1 VIGGVYQI
9 FGAFLA
15 ILISTNVTSMLHQNL
30 TQKQQL
36 KILPQQIQLLNLF
49 HLNTIELEHRIQQEL
64 EENPLLEESA
74 SDETADADKYS
85 KDTVQDY
92 KDWDEYGYDDVP
104 DYKTE
109 YENYFNNEKIP
120 ERPLPESSDF
130 REILKQQFK
139 LMYNDENDIML
150 ATYLID
156 SLNEFGLLEQ
166 DLPAIADDL
175 SFRHKKWL
183 EVSELEDALAKLQQ
197 LEPAGIGARSIRE
210 CLLLQLRRMN
220 QKRPDVKMAIRLLE
234 EHFQD
239 LGSRNM
245 DKIMHHLNIEDD
257 ELKIILQLL
266 ASLKMK
272 PITEGT
278 ESFQANQQIMPDFI
292 ISLDG
297 DELEVSLYRQRSAS
311 LHINQSWMEN
321 VKSTEEN
328 AHTDKATR
336 QYLRNKLNAAQ
347 WFVSAIKQ
355 RESTMLKVVRAIV
368 KLQYDYFRE
377 GDIKLIKP
385 MILKN
390 VAEMVGVDIST
401 VSRIT
406 CNKYVSTPFG
416 TLLLKDIFTEGIIN
430 QQGETISNR
439 VIQTAIEEV
448 IETEDKQ
455 KPYTDQQLVSILSQK
470 GFSIARRTVAKYR
483 ELLQIPVA
491 QMRALWA

>member
-1 VIGGVYQI
+1 MVFLI
-9 FGAFLA
+9 FWCLPCNP
-15 ILISTNVTSMLHQNL
+15 LYTNVLFMLQQNL
-30 TQKQQL
+30 SQKQQL

-74 SDETADADKYS
+74 SEDTIDSDKYN
-85 KDTVQDY
+85 KETVQDY
-92 KDWDEYGYDDVP
+92 KDWDEYGYDDLP

-109 YENYFNNEKIP
+109 YENYFNSEKIP
-120 ERPLPESSDF
+120 ERPLPDMVDF
-130 REILKQQFK
+130 REALKQQFK
-139 LMYNDENDIML
+139 LICNDEQTVNV
-150 ATYLID
+150 ASYLID
-156 SLNEFGLLEQ
+156 SLNETGLLDT
-166 DLPAIADDL
+166 DLADIADDL
-175 SFRHKKWL
+175 SFKHKKWV
-183 EVSELEDALAKLQQ
+183 EVNELEEVLLQIQQ

-210 CLLLQLRRMN
+210 CLLLQLKRMN
-220 QKRPDVKMAIRLLE
+220 GKRPDVKMAIRLLE
-234 EHFQD
+234 EHFSD

-272 PITEGT
+272 PITGGT
-278 ESFQANQQIMPDFI
+278 ESMQTNQQIMPDFI
-292 ISLDG
+292 INIDG
-297 DELEVSLYRQRSAS
+297 DNLEVSLYRQRSAS
-311 LHINQSWMEN
+311 LHINQNWMEN
-321 VKSTEEN
+321 VMSSE
-328 AHTDKATR
+328 ASMHTDKATK

-355 RESTMLKVVRAIV
+355 RESTMLKVVKAIV

-390 VAEMVGVDIST
+390 IAELVGVDIST

-406 CNKYVSTPFG
+406 CNKYVTTPFG
-416 TLLLKDIFTEGIIN
+416 TLLLKDLFTEGIIN
-430 QQGETISNR
+430 KKGEVISNR

>member
-1 VIGGVYQI
+1 MIQI
-9 FGAFLA
+9 E
-15 ILISTNVTSMLHQNL
+15 TSMLHQNL
-30 TQKQQL
+30 SQKQQL

-64 EENPLLEESA
+64 EENPLLEENA
-74 SDETADADKYS
+74 SEELIDADKYNKES
-85 KDTVQDY
+85 VQDY
-92 KDWDEYGYDDVP
+92 KDYDEYAYDDVP
-104 DYKTE
+104 DYKME
-109 YENYFNNEKIP
+109 YENYFNSEKIP
-120 ERPLPESSDF
+120 ERPLPEASDF
-130 REILKQQFK
+130 REALKQQFK
-139 LMYNDENDIML
+139 LMYNDEREIL
-150 ATYLID
+150 VASYLID
-156 SLNEFGLLEQ
+156 SLNESGMLDN
-166 DLPAIADDL
+166 DLGAIADDL
-175 SFRHKKWL
+175 SFRYKRWV
-183 EVSELEDALAKLQQ
+183 EVSELEGVLAKIQD
-197 LEPAGIGARSIRE
+197 LEPAGVGARSIRE
-210 CLLLQLRRMN
+210 CLLLQLKRMN
-220 QKRPDVKMAIRLLE
+220 TKRPDVKMAIRLLE
-234 EHFQD
+234 EHFSD

-272 PITEGT
+272 PITGGT

-292 ISLDG
+292 VALDG

-311 LHINQSWMEN
+311 LHINQNWMES

-328 AHTDKATR
+328 GNTDKATR

-416 TLLLKDIFTEGIIN
+416 TLLLKDLFTEGIIN
-430 QQGETISNR
+430 KQGETISNR

-455 KPYTDQQLVSILSQK
+455 KPFTDQQLVAILSQK

>member
-1 VIGGVYQI
+1 
-9 FGAFLA
+9 
-15 ILISTNVTSMLHQNL
+15 MLHQNL

-74 SDETADADKYS
+74 SEESTDIDKYS
-85 KDTVQDY
+85 KDSVQDY

-120 ERPLPESSDF
+120 ERPLPENADF
-130 REILKQQFK
+130 REALKQQFK
-139 LMYNDENDIML
+139 LMNTDEQETML

-156 SLNEFGLLEQ
+156 CLNDCGMLEQ
-166 DLPAIADDL
+166 DLAAIADDL
-175 SFRHKKWL
+175 SFRHKRWI
-183 EVSELEDALAKLQQ
+183 EESELEHILLKLQE
-197 LEPAGIGARSIRE
+197 LDPAGIGARSIRE
-210 CLLLQLRRMN
+210 CLMLQLSRMN
-220 QKRPDVKMAIRLLE
+220 QKRPDVKMATRLLE
-234 EHFQD
+234 EHFSD

-245 DKIMHHLNIEDD
+245 DKIMHHLNIDD
-257 ELKIILQLL
+257 EELKIVLQLL

-278 ESFQANQQIMPDFI
+278 GSFQSNQQIMPDFI
-292 ISLDG
+292 VTMDG
-297 DELEVSLYRQRSAS
+297 DELEVSLFRQRSAS

-390 VAEMVGVDIST
+390 IAEMVGVDIST

-439 VIQTAIEEV
+439 VIQNAIEEV
-448 IETEDKQ
+448 IESEDKQ
-455 KPYTDQQLVSILSQK
+455 KPYTDQQLVAILSEK

>member
-1 VIGGVYQI
+1 
-9 FGAFLA
+9 
-15 ILISTNVTSMLHQNL
+15 MLNQNL
-30 TQKQQL
+30 SQKQQL

-64 EENPLLEESA
+64 EENPLLEETA
-74 SDETADADKYS
+74 SDEQAETDKYN
-85 KDTVQDY
+85 KEAVQDY
-92 KDWDEYGYDDVP
+92 KDYDEYAYDDVP

-109 YENYFNNEKIP
+109 YENYFNSEKIP
-120 ERPLPESSDF
+120 ERPIPEAADF
-130 REILKQQFK
+130 RETLKQQFK
-139 LMYNDENDIML
+139 LMHTDEREIML

-156 SLNEFGLLEQ
+156 SLNENGMLDN
-166 DLPAIADDL
+166 DLGAVADDL
-175 SFRHKKWL
+175 SFRYKSWI
-183 EVSELEDALAKLQQ
+183 EVSELEGVLDKIQQ
-197 LEPAGIGARSIRE
+197 LEPAGVGARSIRE
-210 CLLLQLRRMN
+210 CLLLQLKRMN
-220 QKRPDVKMAIRLLE
+220 QKRPDVKMATRLLE
-234 EHFQD
+234 EHFSD

-266 ASLKMK
+266 ASLKMR
-272 PITEGT
+272 PIAGGT
-278 ESFQANQQIMPDFI
+278 DSLQANQQIMPDFI
-292 ISLDG
+292 VALDG

-311 LHINQSWMEN
+311 LHINQSWMES
-321 VKSTEEN
+321 VKTADEN
-328 AHTDKATR
+328 QQTDKATK

-368 KLQYDYFRE
+368 KLQYEYFRE

-416 TLLLKDIFTEGIIN
+416 TLLLKDLFTEGIIN
-430 QQGETISNR
+430 KQGETISNR

-455 KPYTDQQLVSILSQK
+455 KPFTDQQLVAILSQK

>member
-1 VIGGVYQI
+1 
-9 FGAFLA
+9 
-15 ILISTNVTSMLHQNL
+15 
-30 TQKQQL
+30 
-36 KILPQQIQLLNLF
+36 
-49 HLNTIELEHRIQQEL
+49 
-64 EENPLLEESA
+64 
-74 SDETADADKYS
+74 
-85 KDTVQDY
+85 
-92 KDWDEYGYDDVP
+92 
-104 DYKTE
+104 
-109 YENYFNNEKIP
+109 
-120 ERPLPESSDF
+120 
-130 REILKQQFK
+130 
-139 LMYNDENDIML
+139 
-150 ATYLID
+150 
-156 SLNEFGLLEQ
+156 
-166 DLPAIADDL
+166 
-175 SFRHKKWL
+175 
-183 EVSELEDALAKLQQ
+183 
-197 LEPAGIGARSIRE
+197 
-210 CLLLQLRRMN
+210 
-220 QKRPDVKMAIRLLE
+220 MAIRLLE
-234 EHFQD
+234 EHFND

-257 ELKIILQLL
+257 ELKIVLQLL

-311 LHINQSWMEN
+311 LHINQAWMEN
-321 VKSTEEN
+321 VKSTEDN
-328 AHTDKATR
+328 NHTDKATR

>member
-1 VIGGVYQI
+1 
-9 FGAFLA
+9 
-15 ILISTNVTSMLHQNL
+15 MLHQNL
-30 TQKQQL
+30 AQKQQL

-74 SDETADADKYS
+74 SEETTDADKYS
-85 KDTVQDY
+85 KDAVQDY

-130 REILKQQFK
+130 RETLKQQFK
-139 LMYNDENDIML
+139 LMYNEEKDILL

-156 SLNEFGLLEQ
+156 SLNECGLLEQ
-166 DLPAIADDL
+166 ELSAIADDL
-175 SFRHKKWL
+175 SFRNKTWI
-183 EVSELEDALAKLQQ
+183 EVNELEEALQKLQQ
-197 LEPAGIGARSIRE
+197 LEPARIGASSIRE
-210 CLLLQLRRMN
+210 CLLLQLKRMN

-234 EHFQD
+234 EHFND

-321 VKSTEEN
+321 VKSTEDN
-328 AHTDKATR
+328 AHADKATR

>member
-1 VIGGVYQI
+1 
-9 FGAFLA
+9 
-15 ILISTNVTSMLHQNL
+15 MLHQNL

-64 EENPLLEESA
+64 EENPLLEENA
-74 SDETADADKYS
+74 AEETADADKYS
-85 KDTVQDY
+85 KDAVQDY
-92 KDWDEYGYDDVP
+92 KDWEEYGYDDVP

-130 REILKQQFK
+130 RENLKQQYK
-139 LMYNDENDIML
+139 LMYTEETDVSL

-156 SLNEFGLLEQ
+156 SLNECGLLEQ
-166 DLPAIADDL
+166 DLAAIADDL
-175 SFRHKKWL
+175 SFRNKTWI
-183 EVSELEDALAKLQQ
+183 EVSELEEVLEKLQQ
-197 LEPAGIGARSIRE
+197 LEPAGIAARSIRE
-210 CLLLQLRRMN
+210 CLLLQLKRMN
-220 QKRPDVKMAIRLLE
+220 TKRPDVKLAIRLLE
-234 EHFQD
+234 EHFND

-245 DKIMHHLNIEDD
+245 DKIMHHLHIEDD
-257 ELKIILQLL
+257 ELKVILQLL

-278 ESFQANQQIMPDFI
+278 ESFQANHQIMPDFI
-292 ISLDG
+292 VSLDG
-297 DELEVSLYRQRSAS
+297 DQLEVQLYRQRSAS
-311 LHINQSWMEN
+311 LHINQNWMEN

-406 CNKYVSTPFG
+406 CNKYISTPFG
-416 TLLLKDIFTEGIIN
+416 TLLLKDLFTEGIIN
-430 QQGETISNR
+430 QHGETISNR

-448 IETEDKQ
+448 IESEDKQ

>member
-1 VIGGVYQI
+1 
-9 FGAFLA
+9 
-15 ILISTNVTSMLHQNL
+15 MLQQNL
-30 TQKQQL
+30 SQKQQL

-49 HLNTIELEHRIQQEL
+49 HLNTIELEHRIEQEL
-64 EENPLLEESA
+64 QENPLLEETPSEE
-74 SDETADADKYS
+74 DPDADRFNKE
-85 KDTVQDY
+85 TVQDF
-92 KDWDEYGYDDVP
+92 KDWEEYGYDDVP
-104 DYKTE
+104 DYKME

-120 ERPLPESSDF
+120 EKPMPESADF
-130 REILKQQFK
+130 RETLKQQFK
-139 LMYNDENDIML
+139 LLYNGDRDIQL

-156 SLNEFGLLEQ
+156 SLNEAGMLDQE
-166 DLPAIADDL
+166 LPAIADDL
-175 SFRHKKWL
+175 SFRFQSWV
-183 EVSELEDALAKLQQ
+183 EVGELEEALAKLQA
-197 LEPAGIGARSIRE
+197 LDPAGVGARCIRE
-210 CLLLQLRRMN
+210 CLLLQLNRMN
-220 QKRPDVKMAIRLLE
+220 TKRPDVKMAIRLLN
-234 EHFQD
+234 EHFAD

-245 DKIMHHLNIEDD
+245 DKIMNHLNIDEE

-266 ASLKMK
+266 GSLKMK
-272 PITEGT
+272 PITESAA
-278 ESFQANQQIMPDFI
+278 SFQPNHQIMPDFVI
-292 ISLDG
+292 ANDG
-297 DELEVSLYRQRSAS
+297 DNIEVSLYRQRSAS

-321 VKSTEEN
+321 VKSHEEN
-328 AHTDKATR
+328 KMTDKGTK
-336 QYLRNKLNAAQ
+336 QYLRSKLNAAQ

-355 RESTMLKVVRAIV
+355 RESTMLNVVKSIV
-368 KLQYDYFRE
+368 KLQHEYFRE
-377 GDIKLIKP
+377 GDIKLIRP

-390 VAEMVGVDIST
+390 IAEIVGVDIST

-416 TLLLKDIFTEGIIN
+416 TLLLKDLFTEGIIN

-455 KPYTDQQLVSILSQK
+455 KPFTDQQLVAILSQK

>member
-1 VIGGVYQI
+1 
-9 FGAFLA
+9 
-15 ILISTNVTSMLHQNL
+15 MLHQNL
-30 TQKQQL
+30 SQRQQL

-64 EENPLLEESA
+64 EENPLLEENA
-74 SDETADADKYS
+74 SEEITDTDKYN
-85 KDTVQDY
+85 KEAVQDY

-109 YENYFNNEKIP
+109 YENYFNSEKIP
-120 ERPLPESSDF
+120 ERPIPEATDF
-130 REILKQQFK
+130 REALKQQFK
-139 LMYNDENDIML
+139 LMYTDEREIML
-150 ATYLID
+150 ADYLID
-156 SLNEFGLLEQ
+156 SLNENGMLDN
-166 DLPAIADDL
+166 DLADIADDL
-175 SFRHKKWL
+175 SFRYKNWL
-183 EVSELEDALAKLQQ
+183 EVAELETVLHKIQQ

-210 CLLLQLRRMN
+210 SLLLQLNRMN
-220 QKRPDVKMAIRLLE
+220 TKRPDVKMAIRLLE
-234 EHFQD
+234 EHFTD

-245 DKIMHHLNIEDD
+245 DKIMHHLQIEDD

-272 PITEGT
+272 PISGGT
-278 ESFQANQQIMPDFI
+278 DSFQANQQIMPDFI
-292 ISLDG
+292 ITLDG
-297 DELEVSLYRQRSAS
+297 GELEVSLYRQRSAS
-311 LHINQSWMEN
+311 LHINQNWMES
-321 VKSTEEN
+321 VKTSEES
-328 AHTDKATR
+328 AGTDKATR

-368 KLQYDYFRE
+368 KLQHDYFLE

-390 VAEMVGVDIST
+390 IAEMVGVDIST

-416 TLLLKDIFTEGIIN
+416 TLLLKDLFTEGIIN
-430 QQGETISNR
+430 KQGETISNR

-455 KPYTDQQLVSILSQK
+455 KPFTDQQLVSILSQK

>member
-1 VIGGVYQI
+1 
-9 FGAFLA
+9 
-15 ILISTNVTSMLHQNL
+15 MLHQNL

-74 SDETADADKYS
+74 SDESADADKYS
-85 KDTVQDY
+85 KDAVQDFN
-92 KDWDEYGYDDVP
+92 DWDEYGYDDVP

-120 ERPLPESSDF
+120 ERPLPESADF
-130 REILKQQFK
+130 RETLKQQFK
-139 LMYNDENDIML
+139 LMYNDEKDILL
-150 ATYLID
+150 AAYLID
-156 SLNEFGLLEQ
+156 SLNECGLLDQE
-166 DLPAIADDL
+166 LPAIADDL
-175 SFRHKKWL
+175 SFRNKTWI
-183 EVSELEDALAKLQQ
+183 EVSELEDALQKLQQ
-197 LEPAGIGARSIRE
+197 LEPAGIAARSIRE
-210 CLLLQLRRMN
+210 CLLLQLKRMN

-234 EHFQD
+234 EHFND

-257 ELKIILQLL
+257 ELKIILQLI

-297 DELEVSLYRQRSAS
+297 EDLEVSLFRQRSAS
-311 LHINQSWMEN
+311 LHINQNWMEN

-368 KLQYDYFRE
+368 KLQYEYF
-377 GDIKLIKP
+377 P
-385 MILKN
+385 
-390 VAEMVGVDIST
+390 
-401 VSRIT
+401 
-406 CNKYVSTPFG
+406 
-416 TLLLKDIFTEGIIN
+416 
-430 QQGETISNR
+430 
-439 VIQTAIEEV
+439 
-448 IETEDKQ
+448 
-455 KPYTDQQLVSILSQK
+455 
-470 GFSIARRTVAKYR
+470 RRRY
-483 ELLQIPVA
+483 QDD
-491 QMRALWA
+491 

>member
-1 VIGGVYQI
+1 
-9 FGAFLA
+9 
-15 ILISTNVTSMLHQNL
+15 MLHQNL
-30 TQKQQL
+30 SQKQQL

-49 HLNTIELEHRIQQEL
+49 HLNTLELEHRIQQEI
-64 EENPLLEESA
+64 EENPLLEETP
-74 SDETADADKYS
+74 SDDDIDLEKLNRES
-85 KDTVQDY
+85 VQDY
-92 KDWDEYGYDDVP
+92 KDMDEYMYDDIP

-109 YENYFNNEKIP
+109 YENYFNSEKIP
-120 ERPLPESSDF
+120 ERPMPESTCYRDT
-130 REILKQQFK
+130 LKEQFK
-139 LMYNDENDIML
+139 FLYNDEQEVKL
-150 ATYLID
+150 AEYLID
-156 SLNEFGLLEQ
+156 SFSEAGMLEQ
-166 DLPAIADDL
+166 DLADMADDL
-175 SFRHKKWL
+175 SFKHKSWV
-183 EVSELEDALAKLQQ
+183 EVAELENVLFKIQQ
-197 LEPAGIGARSIRE
+197 LDPPGIGARSIRE
-210 CLLLQLRRMN
+210 CLLLQLQRMN

-234 EHFQD
+234 NHFSD
-239 LGSRNM
+239 LGCRNM
-245 DKIMHHLNIEDD
+245 DKIMHNLNIDED
-257 ELKIILQLL
+257 ELKIILQLI

-272 PITEGT
+272 PVVETNEG
-278 ESFQANQQIMPDFI
+278 FQTNHQIMPDFVI
-292 ISLDG
+292 THDG
-297 DELEVSLYRQRSAS
+297 DYIEVSLYRQRSS
-311 LHINQSWMEN
+311 TLHINQSWMET

-328 AHTDKATR
+328 QKTDKATR

-347 WFVSAIKQ
+347 WFVSAIRQ
-355 RESTMLKVVRAIV
+355 RESTMLKVVKAIV

-406 CNKYVSTPFG
+406 CNKYVATPFG
-416 TLLLKDIFTEGIIN
+416 TLLLKDLFTEGIIN
-430 QQGETISNR
+430 QQGEIISNR

-455 KPYTDQQLVSILSQK
+455 KPFTDQQLVAILSQK

>member
-1 VIGGVYQI
+1 
-9 FGAFLA
+9 
-15 ILISTNVTSMLHQNL
+15 MLHQNL
-30 TQKQQL
+30 SQKQQL

-64 EENPLLEESA
+64 EENPLLEENA
-74 SDETADADKYS
+74 SEELTDADKYNKES
-85 KDTVQDY
+85 VQDY
-92 KDWDEYGYDDVP
+92 KDYDEYAYDDVP

-109 YENYFNNEKIP
+109 YENYFNSEKIP
-120 ERPLPESSDF
+120 ERPIPEAADF
-130 REILKQQFK
+130 REALKQQFK
-139 LMYNDENDIML
+139 LMYNDEREIRV

-156 SLNEFGLLEQ
+156 SLNESGMLDN

-175 SFRHKKWL
+175 SFRYKSWV
-183 EVSELEDALAKLQQ
+183 EVSELEQVLTKIQE
-197 LEPAGIGARSIRE
+197 LEPAGVGARSIRE

-220 QKRPDVKMAIRLLE
+220 MKRPDVKMAIRLLE
-234 EHFQD
+234 EHFSD

-272 PITEGT
+272 PITGGT

-292 ISLDG
+292 VSLDG

-311 LHINQSWMEN
+311 LHINQNWMES

-328 AHTDKATR
+328 GNTDKATR

-390 VAEMVGVDIST
+390 IAEMVGVDIST

-416 TLLLKDIFTEGIIN
+416 TLLLKDLFTEGIIN
-430 QQGETISNR
+430 KQGETISNR

-455 KPYTDQQLVSILSQK
+455 KPFTDQQLVAILSQK

>member
-1 VIGGVYQI
+1 
-9 FGAFLA
+9 
-15 ILISTNVTSMLHQNL
+15 MLHQNL

-74 SDETADADKYS
+74 AEETADADKYS
-85 KDTVQDY
+85 KDAVQDY

-130 REILKQQFK
+130 RENLKQQYK
-139 LMYNDENDIML
+139 LMYTEGTDVSL

-156 SLNEFGLLEQ
+156 SLNENGLLDQ
-166 DLPAIADDL
+166 DLAAIADDL
-175 SFRHKKWL
+175 SFRNKTWI
-183 EVSELEDALAKLQQ
+183 EVSELEEVLEKLQQ
-197 LEPAGIGARSIRE
+197 LEPAGVAARSIRE
-210 CLLLQLRRMN
+210 CLLLQLKRMN
-220 QKRPDVKMAIRLLE
+220 TRRPDVKLAIRLLN
-234 EHFQD
+234 EHFND

-245 DKIMHHLNIEDD
+245 DKIMHHLSIEDD
-257 ELKIILQLL
+257 ELKVILQLL

-292 ISLDG
+292 VALDG
-297 DELEVSLYRQRSAS
+297 DDLEVSLYRQRSAS
-311 LHINQSWMEN
+311 LHINQNWMEN
-321 VKSTEEN
+321 VKSSEEN
-328 AHTDKATR
+328 VHTDKATR

-368 KLQYDYFRE
+368 KLQYEYFRE

-390 VAEMVGVDIST
+390 IAEMVGVDIST

-406 CNKYVSTPFG
+406 CNKYISTPFG
-416 TLLLKDIFTEGIIN
+416 TLLLKDLFTEGIIN
-430 QQGETISNR
+430 QNGETISNR

>member
-1 VIGGVYQI
+1 
-9 FGAFLA
+9 
-15 ILISTNVTSMLHQNL
+15 ML
-30 TQKQQL
+30 
-36 KILPQQIQLLNLF
+36 
-49 HLNTIELEHRIQQEL
+49 
-64 EENPLLEESA
+64 
-74 SDETADADKYS
+74 D
-85 KDTVQDY
+85 
-92 KDWDEYGYDDVP
+92 
-104 DYKTE
+104 
-109 YENYFNNEKIP
+109 
-120 ERPLPESSDF
+120 
-130 REILKQQFK
+130 
-139 LMYNDENDIML
+139 
-150 ATYLID
+150 
-156 SLNEFGLLEQ
+156 Q
-166 DLPAIADDL
+166 DLSAVADDL
-175 SFRHKKWL
+175 SFKHKSWI
-183 EVSELEDALAKLQQ
+183 EVSELENVLAKLQEM
-197 LEPAGIGARSIRE
+197 EPAGIGARSIRE
-210 CLLLQLRRMN
+210 CLLLQLKRMN
-220 QKRPDVKMAIRLLE
+220 NKRPDVRMATRLLE
-234 EHFQD
+234 DHFSD

-245 DKIMHHLNIEDD
+245 DKIMTHLNIADD
-257 ELKIILQLL
+257 ELKIVLQLL

-272 PITEGT
+272 PVTEGT

-292 ISLDG
+292 IMMDG

-328 AHTDKATR
+328 SHTDKATR

-368 KLQYDYFRE
+368 NLQYDYFRE
-377 GDIKLIKP
+377 GDIKLMKP

-390 VAEMVGVDIST
+390 IAEMVGVDIST

-406 CNKYVSTPFG
+406 CNKYISTPFG
-416 TLLLKDIFTEGIIN
+416 TLLLKDLFTEGIIN

-455 KPYTDQQLVSILSQK
+455 KPYTDQQLVAILSEK

>member
-1 VIGGVYQI
+1 
-9 FGAFLA
+9 
-15 ILISTNVTSMLHQNL
+15 MLHQNL

-74 SDETADADKYS
+74 SEEMTDADKYS
-85 KDTVQDY
+85 KEAVQDY
-92 KDWDEYGYDDVP
+92 KDWEEYGYDDVP

-130 REILKQQFK
+130 REMLKQQYK
-139 LMYNDENDIML
+139 LMYTEETDVSL

-156 SLNEFGLLEQ
+156 SLNESGLLEQ
-166 DLPAIADDL
+166 DLAAIADDL
-175 SFRHKKWL
+175 SFRNKTWI
-183 EVSELEDALAKLQQ
+183 EVSELEEVLEKLQQ
-197 LEPAGIGARSIRE
+197 LEPAGIAARSIRE
-210 CLLLQLRRMN
+210 CLMLQLKRMN
-220 QKRPDVKMAIRLLE
+220 TKRPDVKMAMRLLD
-234 EHFQD
+234 EHFSD

-257 ELKIILQLL
+257 ELKVVLQLL

-292 ISLDG
+292 VSLDG
-297 DELEVSLYRQRSAS
+297 DQLEVSLYRQRSAS
-311 LHINQSWMEN
+311 LHINQNWMEN
-321 VKSTEEN
+321 VKSTEDN
-328 AHTDKATR
+328 AHSDKATK

-355 RESTMLKVVRAIV
+355 REGTMLKVVRAIV
-368 KLQYDYFRE
+368 KLQYEYFRE

-406 CNKYVSTPFG
+406 CNKYISTPFG
-416 TLLLKDIFTEGIIN
+416 TLLLKDLFTEGIIN
-430 QQGETISNR
+430 QHGETISNR